1 LRIAD
6 SLGGNVGKWRFA
18 LRKPPFYPLNYG
30 NRWKD
35 EGRRVKDENPE
46 TRFAIAD
53 CEQTKYL
60 NEIPVFLIS

>member
-1 LRIAD
+1 LRTAD
-6 SLGGNVGKWRFA
+6 DVSELVQKCRFA